1 MKRGFKNKIN
11 KKSGFIQITII
22 IVGVLVILK
31 YAYDIDIVGF
41 LTTGK
46 FRQFLDLIYDYGLQG
61 WQKYNETILRVWNT
75 LVNLIKNLMS
85 KSGGDTNVEVE

>member
-22 IVGVLVILK
+22 IVGILVILK

-46 FRQFLDLIYDYGLQG
+46 FRHFLDLIYGYGLQG
-61 WQKYNETILRVWNT
+61 WQKYSETILSVWNT
-75 LVNLIKNLMS
+75 LVNLIKNLIS
-85 KSGGDTNVEVE
+85 KSGGSTNVEVE